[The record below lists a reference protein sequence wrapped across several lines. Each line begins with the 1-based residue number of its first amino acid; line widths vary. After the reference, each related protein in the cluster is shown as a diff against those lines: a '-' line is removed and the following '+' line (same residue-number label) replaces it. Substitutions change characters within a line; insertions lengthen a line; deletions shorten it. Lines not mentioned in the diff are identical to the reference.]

1 MSRTK
6 KSSRRNQLHWA
17 NLALLIL
24 YTGAVGILLY
34 QVFRYDI
41 LAFRNLNLVLAG
53 LAIILGLVCL
63 FLILGKRA
71 KVVTAFLLIL
81 GLVVSS
87 VGLYGVQSIINLSNK
102 LNSNA
107 TYSEYEMSV
116 LVPADSQVS
125 DISQVT
131 ELLAPTGN
139 DGDNI
144 QALLDNLSLT
154 KNLSLTPTKT
164 DSYLDAYQKMLAGES
179 QAMVLNGVFADI
191 LSAEDPDFD
200 TKVKKIYSFTLTKK
214 VETAVNQPTG
224 DVLNIYISGIDT
236 YGPISTV
243 SRSDV
248 NIIMTINQATKQVLL
263 TTTPRDSYV
272 AIADGGQNQKDKL
285 THAGIYGVEASM
297 HTLENLYDIDIH
309 YYARVN
315 FTSFLKLIDLVG
327 GVDVVNDQ
335 EFVSH
340 IGKIHF
346 PIGQIHLDSEKA
358 IAFVRERYSLQGGD
372 NDRGKNQ
379 EKVIA
384 ALIQKLSQPE
394 NLTNFQSIINNLQDS
409 IQTNMSLETMMK
421 LVNTQMESSGSYTVQ
436 SQALQGTGST
446 GLLPSYAMPGYQLY
460 MMEVN
465 PDSLNQMKAAMQAVM
480 SGE

>member
-6 KSSRRNQLHWA
+6 KASRRNQLHWA

-53 LAIILGLVCL
+53 LAIFLGLVCL
-63 FLILGKRA
+63 FLILRKRA

-87 VGLYGVQSIINLSNK
+87 VGLYGVQSIVNLSNK

-144 QALLDNLSLT
+144 QALLDNLSQT

-335 EFVSH
+335 AFTKGSH
-340 IGKIHF
+340 DF
-346 PIGQIHLDSEKA
+346 PVGTIHLDSEKA
-358 IAFVRERYSLQGGD
+358 LMFVRERYSLQGGD

-384 ALIQKLSQPE
+384 ALIQKLSRPE
-394 NLTNFQSIINNLQDS
+394 NLTNYQSIINNLQDS

>member
-53 LAIILGLVCL
+53 LAIFLGLVCL

-87 VGLYGVQSIINLSNK
+87 VGLYGVQSIVNLSNK

-144 QALLDNLSLT
+144 QALLDNLSQT

-335 EFVSH
+335 AFTKGSH
-340 IGKIHF
+340 DF
-346 PIGQIHLDSEKA
+346 PVGTIHLDSEKA
-358 IAFVRERYSLQGGD
+358 LIFVRERYSLQGGD

-384 ALIQKLSQPE
+384 ALIQKLSRPE
-394 NLTNFQSIINNLQDS
+394 NLTNYQSIINNLQDS

>member
-17 NLALLIL
+17 NLVLLIL

-53 LAIILGLVCL
+53 LAIFLGLVCL
-63 FLILGKRA
+63 FLILRKRA
-71 KVVTAFLLIL
+71 KVVTAILLIL

-87 VGLYGVQSIINLSNK
+87 VGLYGVQSIVNLSNK

-144 QALLDNLSLT
+144 QALLDNLSQT
-154 KNLSLTPTKT
+154 KNLSLTPTKS

-335 EFVSH
+335 AFTKGSH
-340 IGKIHF
+340 DF
-346 PIGQIHLDSEKA
+346 PVGTIHLDSEKA
-358 IAFVRERYSLQGGD
+358 LMFVRERYSLQGGD

-384 ALIQKLSQPE
+384 ALIQKLSRPE
-394 NLTNFQSIINNLQDS
+394 NLTNYQSIINNLQDS

-465 PDSLNQMKAAMQAVM
+465 PDSLNQMKAAMQEVM

>member
-6 KSSRRNQLHWA
+6 TSSRRNQLHWA

-53 LAIILGLVCL
+53 LAIFLGLVCL

-87 VGLYGVQSIINLSNK
+87 VGLYGVQSIVNLSNK

-125 DISQVT
+125 DVSQVT

-144 QALLDNLSLT
+144 QALLDNLSQT
-154 KNLSLTPTKT
+154 KDLSLTPTKT

-335 EFVSH
+335 AFTRGSH
-340 IGKIHF
+340 DF
-346 PIGQIHLDSEKA
+346 PVGTIHLDSEKA
-358 IAFVRERYSLQGGD
+358 LMFVRERYSLQGGD

-384 ALIQKLSQPE
+384 ALIQKLSRPE
-394 NLTNFQSIINNLQDS
+394 NLTNYQSIVNNLQDS

-421 LVNTQMESSGSYTVQ
+421 LVNTQMESNGSYTVQ

>member
-53 LAIILGLVCL
+53 LAIFLGLVCL
-63 FLILGKRA
+63 FLILRKRA
-71 KVVTAFLLIL
+71 KVVTAILLIL

-87 VGLYGVQSIINLSNK
+87 VGLYGVQSIVNLSNK

-144 QALLDNLSLT
+144 QALLDNLSQT
-154 KNLSLTPTKT
+154 KNLSLTPTKS

-335 EFVSH
+335 AFTKGSH
-340 IGKIHF
+340 DF
-346 PIGQIHLDSEKA
+346 PVGTIHLDSEKA
-358 IAFVRERYSLQGGD
+358 LMFVRERYSLQGGD

-384 ALIQKLSQPE
+384 ALIQKLSRPE
-394 NLTNFQSIINNLQDS
+394 NLTNYQSIINNLQDS

-465 PDSLNQMKAAMQAVM
+465 PDSLNQMKAAMQEVM

>member
-17 NLALLIL
+17 NLVLLIL

-53 LAIILGLVCL
+53 LAIFLGLVCL
-63 FLILGKRA
+63 FLILRKRA
-71 KVVTAFLLIL
+71 KVVTAILLIL

-87 VGLYGVQSIINLSNK
+87 VGLYGVQSIVNLSNK

-144 QALLDNLSLT
+144 QALLDNLSQT

-335 EFVSH
+335 AFTKGSH
-340 IGKIHF
+340 DF
-346 PIGQIHLDSEKA
+346 PVGTIHLDSEKA
-358 IAFVRERYSLQGGD
+358 LMFVRERYSLQGGD

-384 ALIQKLSQPE
+384 ALIQKLSRPE
-394 NLTNFQSIINNLQDS
+394 NLTNYQSIINNLQDS
-409 IQTNMSLETMMK
+409 IQTNMSLETIMK

-465 PDSLNQMKAAMQAVM
+465 PDSLNQMKAAMQEVM

>member
-24 YTGAVGILLY
+24 YTGAVGFLLY

-53 LAIILGLVCL
+53 LAIFLGLVCL
-63 FLILGKRA
+63 FLILRKRA

-87 VGLYGVQSIINLSNK
+87 VGLYGVQSIVNLSNK

-139 DGDNI
+139 DGENI
-144 QALLDNLSLT
+144 QALLDNLSQT

-335 EFVSH
+335 AFTKGSH
-340 IGKIHF
+340 DF
-346 PIGQIHLDSEKA
+346 PVGTIHLDSEKA
-358 IAFVRERYSLQGGD
+358 LMFVRERYSLQGGD

-384 ALIQKLSQPE
+384 ALIQKLSRPE
-394 NLTNFQSIINNLQDS
+394 NLTNYQSIINNLQDS

>member
-53 LAIILGLVCL
+53 LAIFLGLVCL

-87 VGLYGVQSIINLSNK
+87 VGLYGVQSIVNLSNK

-144 QALLDNLSLT
+144 QALLDNLSQT

-335 EFVSH
+335 AFTKGSH
-340 IGKIHF
+340 DF
-346 PIGQIHLDSEKA
+346 PVGTIHLDSEKA
-358 IAFVRERYSLQGGD
+358 LMFVRERYSLQGGD

-384 ALIQKLSQPE
+384 ALIQKLSRPE
-394 NLTNFQSIINNLQDS
+394 NLTNYQSIINNLQDS